1 MDASHITQPTV
12 ESRCRRPLF
21 AALDE
26 PPLTR
31 RGAILL
37 LVTAA
42 LLIVTWMTG
51 TIIRPFLATTFSGFS
66 ASRLAPH
73 LPSLPLDRLFGNM
86 LIALV
91 VGTLAG
97 AAVKRLR
104 WLAGPCVIVA
114 VMCANAVEWLASGRR
129 VLPISP
135 HSSTFVHYD
144 FQIGVMALV
153 PFAGALLAAAIGGA
167 LAQRTV
173 RRVSLSL
180 GTSGTLAWVGVV
192 VLWSAFQSG
201 QMSLSQGKPFTD
213 WDLIGTADKLA
224 VTAPFFLAAVWLVWS
239 SGVGFW
245 PAALVVGGAAV
256 FQVAFG
262 VVHIITGNDVKNIL
276 EGAHWA
282 LRGLAAASTG
292 AWVAAI
298 ALRREKTAAL
308 ALQGLVILAIVCIMA
323 VIAGLASTL
332 PSGFHV
338 SR

>member
-1 MDASHITQPTV
+1 MDMSHITQPAV
-12 ESRCRRPLF
+12 ESRHRRPLF

-104 WLAGPCVIVA
+104 WLAGPCVIIVVA
-114 VMCANAVEWLASGRR
+114 CASGLLWLGPGLRGM
-129 VLPISP
+129 PITT
-135 HSSTFVHYD
+135 HSHTFVHYH
-144 FQIGVMALV
+144 FRIGAMALV
-153 PFAGALLAAAIGGA
+153 PFAGALLAAAIGGV

-173 RRVSLSL
+173 RRVSLRL
-180 GTSGTLAWVGVV
+180 GTSGALAWVGVV

-282 LRGLAAASTG
+282 LRGVAAAATG
-292 AWVAAI
+292 AWLAT
-298 ALRREKTAAL
+298 ALRREKPAAL
-308 ALQGLVILAIVCIMA
+308 ALQGLGILAIVCIMA

-332 PSGFHV
+332 PSGMHV